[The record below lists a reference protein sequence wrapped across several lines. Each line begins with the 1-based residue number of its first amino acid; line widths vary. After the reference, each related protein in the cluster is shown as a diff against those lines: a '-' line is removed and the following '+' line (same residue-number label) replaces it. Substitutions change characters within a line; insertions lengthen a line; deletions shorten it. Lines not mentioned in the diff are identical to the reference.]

1 MTTATFNENLFLASV
16 KRMNAI
22 CPNLSS
28 EQTAKNFIRSAIA
41 HCGYNKSEMFSYFK
55 STLETC
61 IPDLRNK
68 TFDMAGWKR
77 IYARFIENGNRTD
90 FAEQLRFGLTMAESA
105 DELELCFI
113 AAADSAGYKG
123 DLLLL
128 EIKLDSIGWT
138 TVVKRLVQVADEK
151 GIEVP
156 AIPVVEKK
164 RGGRKRKETSIKVKT
179 APVVKKEK
187 RVGKKIETATSVIE
201 EKKLDTSHK
210 SVRELVVAYYTD
222 KDKRIDTSR
231 PPIGTYLS
239 QQEAADKLGVNK
251 ATISNY
257 FRGTKSS
264 VRWVGKD
271 GNRYWIGLRKETA

>member
-55 STLETC
+55 SILEAY

-77 IYARFIENGNRTD
+77 IYARFIETGNLSD
-90 FAEQLRFGLTMAESA
+90 FAEQLRLGLTMAESA

-128 EIKLDSIGWT
+128 EIRLDSIGWT

-151 GIEVP
+151 GIEVS
-156 AIPVVEKK
+156 AMPVVEKK
-164 RGGRKRKETSIKVKT
+164 RSGRKKKETSIKVKAAPVKKKMET
-179 APVVKKEK
+179 AP
-187 RVGKKIETATSVIE
+187 AAPVIE

-231 PPIGTYLS
+231 PPIGTYTS
-239 QQEAADKLGVNK
+239 QQEAADNLGVNK

-271 GNRYWIGLRKETA
+271 GNRYWIGLRKEAA

>member
-55 STLETC
+55 SILEAY

-77 IYARFIENGNRTD
+77 IYARFIEKGNLTD
-90 FAEQLRFGLTMAESA
+90 FAEQLRLGQTMAESA

-138 TVVKRLVQVADEK
+138 TVVKTLVQVADEK

-156 AIPVVEKK
+156 AMPVVEKK
-164 RGGRKRKETSIKVKT
+164 SRGRKRKETSIKVKT
-179 APVVKKEK
+179 APVK
-187 RVGKKIETATSVIE
+187 KKIETAPATPVIE

-231 PPIGTYLS
+231 PPIGTYTS

-264 VRWVGKD
+264 VRWVGED
-271 GNRYWIGLRKETA
+271 GNRYWIGLRKEAA

>member
-1 MTTATFNENLFLASV
+1 MTTAFNENLFFASV

-22 CPNLSS
+22 CPSLSS

-55 STLETC
+55 SILEVY

-77 IYARFIENGNRTD
+77 IYARFIENRNLPD
-90 FAEQLRFGLTMAESA
+90 FAEQLRLGLTMAESA

-138 TVVKRLVQVADEK
+138 TVVKTLVQVADEK

-156 AIPVVEKK
+156 AMPVVGKK
-164 RGGRKRKETSIKVKT
+164 SRGRKKKETSKGTSIKVKT
-179 APVVKKEK
+179 APVKKK
-187 RVGKKIETATSVIE
+187 METVPAAPVIE
-201 EKKLDTSHK
+201 EKKLDLSRK
-210 SVRELVVAYYTD
+210 AVKELVVAYYTD

-231 PPIGTYLS
+231 PPIGIYTS

-257 FRGTKSS
+257 FRGTKNS

-271 GNRYWIGLRKETA
+271 GNRYWIGLRKEAA

>member
-55 STLETC
+55 SILEAY

-77 IYARFIENGNRTD
+77 IYARFIENGNLTD
-90 FAEQLRFGLTMAESA
+90 FAEQLRLGLTMAESA

-113 AAADSAGYKG
+113 AAADSAGYDG

-156 AIPVVEKK
+156 AMPVVEKK
-164 RGGRKRKETSIKVKT
+164 SKGRKKKETSIKVKA
-179 APVVKKEK
+179 APVK
-187 RVGKKIETATSVIE
+187 KKIETATSVIE

-231 PPIGTYLS
+231 PPIGTYTS

-271 GNRYWIGLRKETA
+271 GNRYWIGLRKEAA

>member
-28 EQTAKNFIRSAIA
+28 EHTAKNFIRSAIA

-55 STLETC
+55 SILEAY

-77 IYARFIENGNRTD
+77 IYARFIENGNLTD
-90 FAEQLRFGLTMAESA
+90 FAEQLRLGLTMAESA

-138 TVVKRLVQVADEK
+138 TVVKTLVQVADKK

-156 AIPVVEKK
+156 AMPVVEKK
-164 RGGRKRKETSIKVKT
+164 SRGRKKKETSIKVKAAPVKKKMET
-179 APVVKKEK
+179 AP
-187 RVGKKIETATSVIE
+187 AAPVIE
-201 EKKLDTSHK
+201 KKKLDTSHK

-231 PPIGTYLS
+231 PPIGTYTS

-271 GNRYWIGLRKETA
+271 GNRYWIGLRKEAA